1 MILSYYKIVLRNNFI
16 HLVRIEKLDEYCR
29 RNFDWNQEQE
39 EQRKQQ
45 HGKKKQQI
53 RQKQYSNKKARK
65 ENPNIKANWR
75 KKLKGCTFDF
85 LFSGKPGEMICWGKG
100 GGELCD
106 ALVCH
111 PGRST
116 NYKCCYSL
124 HAMETR
130 LGSGWM
136 GGPPGSSTHLTHLLL
151 IQALKSWLYNLIM
164 RLRKVLKRTVA
175 GGSEVWRSNNFC
187 RSHISSSGRGKEFLA
202 NQALNVWSWKLRYWW
217 VVKLSY
223 WFSETVAVANARPLS
238 ICFTYSTNKFPREK
252 TTTNLDELE
261 WGGS

>member
-1 MILSYYKIVLRNNFI
+1 
-16 HLVRIEKLDEYCR
+16 
-29 RNFDWNQEQE
+29 
-39 EQRKQQ
+39 
-45 HGKKKQQI
+45 
-53 RQKQYSNKKARK
+53 
-65 ENPNIKANWR
+65 
-75 KKLKGCTFDF
+75 
-85 LFSGKPGEMICWGKG
+85 MICRGKG
-100 GGELCD
+100 GGGLCD

-124 HAMETR
+124 HAMETG

-223 WFSETVAVANARPLS
+223 WFSLRLLPSLMPDPCLYASPTALTSSLAKKQRQTWINLSGAVL
-238 ICFTYSTNKFPREK
+238 KF
-252 TTTNLDELE
+252 LIFF
-261 WGGS
+261 